1 MIGTTIDSTGKRMI
15 SRRKFLGTSVLV
27 SAAAMAAR
35 TPLLAAET
43 AISGQSTALRFGV
56 NFTPRKR
63 WWYCWLDWDK
73 QAIAEDL
80 NGIASLGMDHIRI
93 QCLWPLFQPGITN
106 VSERMLEN
114 LHALLDAADDAG
126 LDVEVTVLNGWMSG
140 LSFLPPWVM
149 PLARPESG
157 DDFNIFTS
165 AKVIEAEK
173 LLFRRIAKTIGAHRR
188 FLGFDLGNELGVLM
202 GMNNPVSM
210 KDADVWATRMLS
222 YCDEIA
228 PGKFHVNG
236 ADHSHWFADFGFSRE
251 TLANTGHA
259 TVMHTYIYF
268 DGVLDMYRYSD
279 PAALH
284 LADYEIEL
292 AYAYQKDLN
301 RKVWTE
307 EIGVSSKEMPPEFQ
321 AEYMDHQVRNIAA
334 TGKSWGI
341 TWWSSHDIDPANKS
355 FDPYEYHLGLLDLQN
370 RPKLLGRKFKEL
382 AAELR
387 RSPPQ
392 VVQREI
398 ALVIPDRGLSTKSWP
413 ADWRFAKAYMKLIDK
428 GQVPAIVLESRA
440 KDEDYLRARGISDL
454 IPCGC

>member
-1 MIGTTIDSTGKRMI
+1 LGSSMLASAGVLMAGDSLSFGQ
-15 SRRKFLGTSVLV
+15 
-27 SAAAMAAR
+27 AATAASN
-35 TPLLAAET
+35 
-43 AISGQSTALRFGV
+43 SGLRFGV

-63 WWYCWLDWDK
+63 WWYCWLDWDSK
-73 QAIAEDL
+73 AIAEDL
-80 NGIASLGMDHIRI
+80 SGIASLGMDHIRI
-93 QCLWPLFQPGITN
+93 QCLWPLFQPGIGN
-106 VSERMLEN
+106 VSDRLLEN
-114 LHALLDAADDAG
+114 LHALLDEADDAG

-149 PLARPESG
+149 PLARPQNG

-165 AKVIEAEK
+165 SAIVEAER
-173 LLFRRIAKTIGAHRR
+173 LLFHRIAETIGGHRR
-188 FLGFDLGNELGVLM
+188 FLGFDIGNELGVPM
-202 GMNNPVSM
+202 GMNNPASM
-210 KDADVWATRMLS
+210 KEADGWAKDMLS
-222 YCDEIA
+222 YCDQIA

-236 ADHSHWFADFGFSRE
+236 ADHSHWFNDFGFSRE

-268 DGVLDMYRYSD
+268 DGVLGQYKYSD

-321 AEYMDHQVRNIAA
+321 PEYMDRQVRNIAA

-341 TWWSSHDIDPANKS
+341 TWWSSHDIDPAIRG
-355 FDPYEYHLGLLDLQN
+355 FDSYEYHLGLLDLQN
-370 RPKLLGRKFKEL
+370 RPKPLGRKFKEL

-387 RSPPQ
+387 RSLPQ
-392 VVQREI
+392 AAPRRT

-413 ADWRFAKAYMKLIDK
+413 ADWRFARAYMNLIDK
-428 GQVPAIVLESRA
+428 GQTPAIVVQSRM
-440 KDEDYLRARGISDL
+440 KDEDYLRARGIGNL
-454 IPCGC
+454 IACGC